1 MPYPE
6 LSSPTEETKETE
18 FYKPADKEKNKPDG
32 KAVIK
37 HSILFILTFICVSF
51 VGILWVG
58 QTANA
63 DTLTDMLPEG
73 ILFASVFLLFLA
85 CHEFGH
91 FFSAVYHNIRV
102 TLPYF
107 IPVPF
112 GIGTL
117 GAVIRIKE
125 KIEDSRKLFDIGI
138 SGPIAGFII
147 SLGTLLYG
155 FATLPGPEFIYN
167 FDGHSEVIAHVESY
181 GTWPDSPPE
190 ESEGMLMVM
199 GNTMLYTFLSGFF
212 DNAPPMWEMYHY
224 PFLFA
229 GWLGLFF
236 TALNLMPVGQ
246 LDGGHIL
253 YSLIGFR
260 KHRNVARYVFGGITV
275 LAGIEAIPFLHTV
288 LIEWN
293 GTVASMSF
301 MIWALVLFFILRKAF
316 HKEHTWIAPV
326 WAGSLILS
334 AGYLFLLA
342 NGMNQT
348 GSLIW
353 VFWSFFLTYFVGL
366 EHPPA
371 LYEQNLTPVRKV
383 LGWSSMAIFVL
394 CISPNPI
401 YFLN

>member
-6 LSSPTEETKETE
+6 LSSPIEEANEVEPEKKSKNRPNTK
-18 FYKPADKEKNKPDG
+18 A
-32 KAVIK
+32 ILI
-37 HSILFILTFICVSF
+37 HSGLFAATFICVA
-51 VGILWVG
+51 VTGILWVG

-63 DTLTDMLPEG
+63 EHFFDMLPEG
-73 ILFASVFLLFLA
+73 ILFAAVFLLFLA
-85 CHEFGH
+85 SHEFGH
-91 FFSAVYHNIRV
+91 YFAALYHRIHV

-125 KIEDSRKLFDIGI
+125 KVEDSRKLFDIGI

-147 SLGTLLYG
+147 SLATLLIG
-155 FATLPGPEFIYN
+155 FATLPSPEFISN
-167 FDGHSEVIAHVESY
+167 FAGHDEVITYVEEHGAY
-181 GTWPDSPPE
+181 PQEPPE
-190 ESEGMLMVM
+190 ESEGMLMVL
-199 GNTMLYTFLSGFF
+199 GETMLYTFLSSHFEH
-212 DNAPPMWEMYHY
+212 APPMWEMYHY
-224 PFLFA
+224 PLLFA

-260 KHRNVARYVFGGITV
+260 KHRKVARIAFGFIIT
-275 LAGIEAIPFLHTV
+275 LAGLEAIPFLHV
-288 LIEWN
+288 FMAEWDIQSLY
-293 GTVASMSF
+293 VPIA
-301 MIWALVLFFILRKAF
+301 IWAIVLFMILRKAY
-316 HKEHTWIAPV
+316 HGENEWLHPV
-326 WAGSLILS
+326 WAVSLACS
-334 AGYLFLLA
+334 VGYLFFFGDLE
-342 NGMNQT
+342 QT

-353 VFWSFFLTYFVGL
+353 LFWSFFLTYFVGL

-371 LYEQNLTPVRKV
+371 MIEQNLTTTRKV
-383 LGWSSMAIFVL
+383 LGWTSMAIFVL

>member
-6 LSSPTEETKETE
+6 LSSPTKDITVTEEDRKNINR
-18 FYKPADKEKNKPDG
+18 PDK
-32 KAVIK
+32 KAVFK
-37 HSILFILTFICVSF
+37 HSLLFVLTFICVSF
-51 VGILWVG
+51 TGILWVG
-58 QTANA
+58 QSANA
-63 DTLTDMLPEG
+63 DTITDMLPEG
-73 ILFASVFLLFLA
+73 ILFATVFLLFLA
-85 CHEFGH
+85 SHEFGH
-91 FFSAVYHNIRV
+91 YFAAVYHRVRV

-138 SGPIAGFII
+138 AGPIAGFVI
-147 SLGTLLYG
+147 SLLTLLYG
-155 FATLPGPEFIYN
+155 FATLPGPEFIAN
-167 FDGHSEVIAHVESY
+167 FDGHDEVIAYVEQH

-190 ESEGMLMVM
+190 ETEGMLMVM
-199 GNTMLYTFLSGFF
+199 GDTILYSFMASFF
-212 DNAPPMWEMYHY
+212 DQAPPMWEMYHF

-260 KHRNVARYVFGGITV
+260 KHRKVARYAFGGITG
-275 LAGIEAIPFLHTV
+275 LAGIEAIPFIHSILV
-288 LIEWN
+288 EWN
-293 GTVASMSF
+293 GTIASFSIL
-301 MIWALVLFFILRKAF
+301 IWALLLYYLLRKAY
-316 HKEHTWIAPV
+316 HNEHAWINPI
-326 WAGSLILS
+326 WAASLAAS
-334 AGYLFLLA
+334 VGYLFLLG
-342 NGMNQT
+342 NGMDQT

-353 VFWSFFLTYFVGL
+353 VFWSFFLTFFVGL

-371 LYEQNLTPVRKV
+371 LYEQNLTPTRKV
-383 LGWSSMAIFVL
+383 LGWSAMAIFVL

>member
-1 MPYPE
+1 MPFPE
-6 LSSPTEETKETE
+6 FSSPTEQASPAEQHPETSPLDSKTL
-18 FYKPADKEKNKPDG
+18 F
-32 KAVIK
+32 K
-37 HSILFILTFICVSF
+37 HSLLFVLTFICVSF
-51 VGILWVG
+51 TGILWVG
-58 QTANA
+58 QTAGA
-63 DTLTDMLPEG
+63 EGMLDMLPEG

-85 CHEFGH
+85 THEFGH
-91 FFSAVYHNIRV
+91 YFAALRHRISV

-125 KIEDSRKLFDIGI
+125 KIEDTRKLFDIGI
-138 SGPIAGFII
+138 AGPIAGFII
-147 SLGTLLYG
+147 ALSTLMYG
-155 FATLPGPEFIYN
+155 FATLPGPEFISN
-167 FDGHSEVIAHVESY
+167 FDHHDEVVAHVEDHGSY
-181 GTWPDSPPE
+181 PESPPG
-190 ESEGMLMVM
+190 ESDGMLMM
-199 GNTMLYTFLSGFF
+199 LGNTLLYSFLAGFF
-212 DNAPPMWEMYHY
+212 DNVPPMWEMYHF

-260 KHRNVARYVFGGITV
+260 RHRIVARITFGLITA
-275 LAGIEAIPFLHTV
+275 LAGIEAIPFVYTV
-288 LIEWN
+288 LLEWH
-293 GTVASMSF
+293 AMLAPLSIF
-301 MIWALVLFFILRKAF
+301 IWALVLYMLMRRAF
-316 HKEHTWIAPV
+316 HSEQTWIAPV
-326 WAGSLILS
+326 WAVSLIIS
-334 AGYLFLLA
+334 GAYLFLA
-342 NGMNQT
+342 ADGMQQT

-353 VFWSFFLTYFVGL
+353 LFWSFFLTYFVGL

-371 LYEQNLTPVRKV
+371 QNEQHLTKTRRV
-383 LGWSSMAIFVL
+383 LGWSSMVIFVL

>member
-6 LSSPTEETKETE
+6 LSSPPEELSAVDDRQKGI
-18 FYKPADKEKNKPDG
+18 NKPDK
-32 KAVIK
+32 KAIFK
-37 HSILFILTFICVSF
+37 HSLLFILTFICVS
-51 VGILWVG
+51 VTGILWVG
-58 QTANA
+58 QSANA
-63 DTLTDMLPEG
+63 DSFFDMLPEG
-73 ILFASVFLLFLA
+73 ILFACVFLLFLA
-85 CHEFGH
+85 SHEFGH
-91 FFSAVYHNIRV
+91 YFAAVYHKIRV

-125 KIEDSRKLFDIGI
+125 KIEDSRQLFDIGI
-138 SGPIAGFII
+138 SGPAAGFII
-147 SLGTLLYG
+147 SLATLLYG
-155 FATLPGPEFIYN
+155 FATLPGPEFIHN
-167 FDGHSEVIAHVESY
+167 FDGHDEVIAHIETY
-181 GTWPDSPPE
+181 GTYPDSPPE
-190 ESEGMLMVM
+190 ETEGMLMVL
-199 GNTMLYTFLSGFF
+199 GNTILYSSLASFF

-260 KHRNVARYVFGGITV
+260 RHRKVARITFGFITA
-275 LAGIEAIPFLHTV
+275 LAGIEAVPFIHSV
-288 LIEWN
+288 LIEWDN
-293 GTVASMSF
+293 TLGSISIL
-301 MIWALVLFFILRKAF
+301 IWAFFLFFLMRKAF
-316 HKEHTWIAPV
+316 HNEFEWITPV
-326 WAGSLILS
+326 WAISVMLS
-334 AGYLFLLA
+334 AGYLFVIADGLQ
-342 NGMNQT
+342 QT

-353 VFWSFFLTYFVGL
+353 VFWTFFLTYFVGL

-371 LYEQNLTPVRKV
+371 LYEQNLTRKRKV
-383 LGWSSMAIFVL
+383 LGWASMVIFIL